1 MLRFNEFEPHY
12 GLLSEAGQSAERQ
25 ENGFVD
31 AVALAV
37 QQNNNK
43 PITIKSKDSTVN
55 GVIKAEKYQGR
66 QSSGSEPYTDVQIFT
81 SRGILNVSMKGPS
94 APSLAGGGLKGI
106 EEIIPGLAARFFRT
120 AYDNHIKN
128 NKLNLGDKVPD
139 TFAKLNDN
147 DKELLVIGNKAMGG
161 PIDYMYIGP
170 MEVTSKFINGTLE
183 VNGKLIE
190 SKKYS
195 DDHDLFFRLR
205 ARRIDQTFDPEASD
219 KNGIPKIYGKSP
231 SKGDS
236 AGRLVITD
244 KPTKGKVII
253 F

>member
-1 MLRFNEFEPHY
+1 
-12 GLLSEAGQSAERQ
+12 
-25 ENGFVD
+25 
-31 AVALAV
+31 
-37 QQNNNK
+37 
-43 PITIKSKDSTVN
+43 
-55 GVIKAEKYQGR
+55 
-66 QSSGSEPYTDVQIFT
+66 
-81 SRGILNVSMKGPS
+81 
-94 APSLAGGGLKGI
+94 
-106 EEIIPGLAARFFRT
+106 
-120 AYDNHIKN
+120 
-128 NKLNLGDKVPD
+128 
-139 TFAKLNDN
+139 
-147 DKELLVIGNKAMGG
+147 MGG

-219 KNGIPKIYGKSP
+219 KNGIPKIYSKSP